1 MRWRPALW
9 VRRWLRDRRGRRA
22 VRLERRRKAQQ
33 PSFRARRLTVLSAFA
48 VIALV
53 MLSGAVEHQILE
65 VDFLQKEGARRY
77 LTRIDIPV
85 HRGQITDR
93 DGAILA
99 ASAPVDSIWVD
110 PRTLRPDHPGIAAL
124 AKALAMSGAELRGKL
139 GKAQGRAFLYL
150 RRRALPEEV
159 ERVMAAVEA
168 NDIPGVELQ
177 REYRRYYP
185 DGEVF
190 AHAIGFTDI
199 EDNGQEG
206 LEFAYNDALKGAPGL
221 RRVIRDGRRW
231 VVKDVES
238 IRAPQPGR
246 DLVLSIDRRLQ
257 YLAYRE
263 LKAAVQKHR
272 AKSASLVLLDV
283 STGEVLAMV
292 NQPSYNPNGDRSGT
306 GGRLRNRAVTDLF
319 EPGSTMKPFTVAIAM
334 DAGRIRANTVID
346 TSPGYFSVGRH
357 QVKDHHNLGAID
369 IATLLRKSSN
379 VGSAK
384 IALDLSPELFWRG
397 LHNLGFGTPTAAG
410 LPGEAGGQLA
420 PPKDW
425 ARIEQ
430 ATMSFGYGLSM
441 TPLQLAQ
448 AYAVLAADGVRR
460 PVSVLKVDEP
470 PAGQQVLR
478 ADTARQ
484 VRNMLEGVAT
494 REGTAPR
501 AAVPRY
507 RVAGKTGTVRRLGA
521 SGYTKDS
528 YIAVFAGLAPVGQ
541 PRFALV
547 VTISEPS
554 AGKYYGGEVAAPVFS
569 AVMEGAL
576 RLLNVA
582 PDADPATDIR
592 LAQAGGA
599 P

>member
-1 MRWRPALW
+1 MRWLARTRL
-9 VRRWLRDRRGRRA
+9 RRWLRSRRA
-22 VRLERRRKAQQ
+22 QRAERRRRRETGQQ
-33 PSFRARRLTVLSAFA
+33 PSFRGRRVTVVSAFA
-48 VIALV
+48 VIGLV
-53 MLSGAVEHQILE
+53 MLSGAVERQILE

-85 HRGQITDR
+85 HRGLITDR

-99 ASAPVDSIWVD
+99 ASAPVDSIWAD
-110 PRTLRPDHPGIAAL
+110 PRALRPDHPGVKPLAVAL
-124 AKALAMSGAELRGKL
+124 EMTFAELRGKL
-139 GKAQGRAFLYL
+139 EKAHGRAFIYL
-150 RRRALPEEV
+150 RRRALPEQV
-159 ERVMAAVEA
+159 ERAMAAVEA
-168 NDIPGVELQ
+168 HDIPGVELE

-199 EDNGQEG
+199 EDSGQEG
-206 LEFAYNDALKGAPGL
+206 LEFAYNDVLKGTPGL

-246 DLVLSIDRRLQ
+246 DLALSLDRRLQ

-272 AKSASLVLLDV
+272 AKSASLVVLDV
-283 STGEVLAMV
+283 RTGEVLAMV

-334 DAGRIRANTVID
+334 DAGRIRPNSVID
-346 TSPGYFSVGRH
+346 TSPGYFQVGQY

-384 IALDLSPELFWRG
+384 IALELSPELFWRG

-420 PPKDW
+420 PPKEW

-430 ATMSFGYGLSM
+430 ATISFGYGLSM

-448 AYAVLAADGVRR
+448 AYAVLGADGVRR
-460 PVSVLKVDEP
+460 PVSILKVSEP

-478 ADTARQ
+478 ADTAAV
-484 VRNMLEGVAT
+484 VRNMLEGVAS

-507 RVAGKTGTVRRLGA
+507 RVAGKTGTVRRLG
-521 SGYTKDS
+521 SYGYTKDS
-528 YIAVFAGLAPVGQ
+528 YVAVFAGLAPVGQ
-541 PRFALV
+541 PRLAMV
-547 VTISEPS
+547 VAISEPS
-554 AGKYYGGEVAAPVFS
+554 AGKYYGGDVAAPVFS

-592 LAQAGGA
+592 LAQAGAA

>member
-1 MRWRPALW
+1 M
-9 VRRWLRDRRGRRA
+9 RRA
-22 VRLERRRKAQQ
+22 ERQRRREKTQH
-33 PSFRARRLTVLSAFA
+33 PSFRARRITVLAAFA
-48 VIALV
+48 VIGLV
-53 MLSGAVEHQILE
+53 MLSGAVERQILE

-85 HRGQITDR
+85 HRGLITDR
-93 DGAILA
+93 DGAVLA

-110 PRTLRPDHPGIAAL
+110 PRVLRPDHPGLKPLAAAL
-124 AKALAMSGAELRGKL
+124 EMPFTELRGRL
-139 GKAQGRAFLYL
+139 QKAQGRGFLYL
-150 RRRALPEEV
+150 RRRALPEQV

-168 NDIPGVELQ
+168 NDIPGVELE

-190 AHAIGFTDI
+190 AHAIGFTDV
-199 EDNGQEG
+199 DDTGQEG
-206 LEFAYNDALKGAPGL
+206 LEFAYNDTLKGTPGL

-238 IRAPQPGR
+238 LRAPQPGR
-246 DLVLSIDRRLQ
+246 DIALSLDRRLQ

-283 STGEVLAMV
+283 RTGEVLAMV

-334 DAGRIRANTVID
+334 DAGRIRANSIVD
-346 TSPGYFSVGRH
+346 TSPGYFSVGQH
-357 QVKDHHNLGAID
+357 QVKDHHNLGVID

-384 IALDLSPELFWRG
+384 IALELSPELFWRG

-410 LPGEAGGQLA
+410 LPGEVGGHLA

-430 ATMSFGYGLSM
+430 ATISFGYGLSM

-460 PVSVLKVDEP
+460 PVSTLRVKEP

-484 VRNMLEGVAT
+484 VRNMLEGVVS

-507 RVAGKTGTVRRLGA
+507 RVAGKTGTVRRLG
-521 SGYTKDS
+521 SFGYSKDS
-528 YIAVFAGLAPVGQ
+528 YVAVFAGLAPVAQ

-547 VTISEPS
+547 VAISEPG
-554 AGKYYGGEVAAPVFS
+554 AGKYYGGDVAAPVFS

-592 LAQAGGA
+592 LAQAGGT

>member
-1 MRWRPALW
+1 MRWLKSR
-9 VRRWLRDRRGRRA
+9 
-22 VRLERRRKAQQ
+22 
-33 PSFRARRLTVLSAFA
+33 RARRAKRVRRQEKANPSYRARRITVLVAFA
-48 VIALV
+48 VVAVV
-53 MLSGAVEHQILE
+53 MLSGAVERQILE

-85 HRGQITDR
+85 QRGVVTDR
-93 DGAILA
+93 NGSILA
-99 ASAPVDSIWVD
+99 ASAPVETIWAN
-110 PRTLRPDHPGIAAL
+110 PRLLPADHPGLKPL
-124 AKALAMSGAELRGKL
+124 AKALELSPAELRTRL
-139 GKAQGRAFLYL
+139 EKAQGKGFIYL
-150 RRRALPEEV
+150 RRRALPEQV
-159 ERVMAAVEA
+159 DRVMAVVEEH
-168 NDIPGVELQ
+168 DIPGVDLE

-190 AHAIGFTDI
+190 AHLIGFTDI
-199 EDNGQEG
+199 DDNGQEG
-206 LEFAYNDALKGAPGL
+206 LEFAYNDALKGVPGL

-238 IRAPQPGR
+238 IRAPTPGR
-246 DLVLSIDRRLQ
+246 DLALSLDRRLQ

-283 STGEVLAMV
+283 ETGEVLAMV
-292 NQPSYNPNGDRSGT
+292 NQPSYNPNGDRSGN
-306 GGRLRNRAVTDLF
+306 GGRLRNRAVTDLL

-334 DAGRIRANTVID
+334 DAGRIRANSTID
-346 TSPGYFSVGRH
+346 TSPGYFHVGRH
-357 QVKDHHNLGAID
+357 QVKDHHNLGLID

-384 IALDLSPELFWRG
+384 IALELSPELFWRG
-397 LHNLGFGTPTAAG
+397 LSNLGFGTATAAA

-448 AYAVLAADGVRR
+448 AYAVLASDGVRR
-460 PVSVLKVDEP
+460 PVSILKVDEP
-470 PAGQQVLR
+470 PAGQQVIR

-484 VRNMLEGVAT
+484 VRSMLESVAT
-494 REGTAPR
+494 REGTAPL

-507 RVAGKTGTVRRLGA
+507 RVAGKTGTVRKLG
-521 SGYTKDS
+521 SRGYTKDA
-528 YIAVFAGLAPVGQ
+528 YIAVFAGVAPAGRPRLAM
-541 PRFALV
+541 V
-547 VTISEPS
+547 VTVNEPG

-582 PDADPATDIR
+582 PDVDPATDIR
-592 LAQAGGA
+592 LAQVGGA

>member
-1 MRWRPALW
+1 MRWLARTRL
-9 VRRWLRDRRGRRA
+9 RRWLRSRRA
-22 VRLERRRKAQQ
+22 QRAERLRRRETGQQ
-33 PSFRARRLTVLSAFA
+33 PSFRGRRVTVVSAFA
-48 VIALV
+48 VIGLV
-53 MLSGAVEHQILE
+53 MLSGAIERQILE

-85 HRGQITDR
+85 HRGLITDR

-99 ASAPVDSIWVD
+99 ASAPVDSIWAD
-110 PRTLRPDHPGIAAL
+110 PRALRPDHPGLKPLAAAL
-124 AKALAMSGAELRGKL
+124 EMTFAELRGKL
-139 GKAQGRAFLYL
+139 EKAHGRAFIYL
-150 RRRALPEEV
+150 RRRALPEQV
-159 ERVMAAVEA
+159 ERAMAAVEA
-168 NDIPGVELQ
+168 HDIPGVELE

-199 EDNGQEG
+199 EDSGQEG
-206 LEFAYNDALKGAPGL
+206 LEFAYNDVLKGTPGL

-246 DLVLSIDRRLQ
+246 DLALSLDRRLQ

-272 AKSASLVLLDV
+272 AKSASLVVLDV
-283 STGEVLAMV
+283 RTGEVLAMV

-334 DAGRIRANTVID
+334 DAGRIRPNTVID
-346 TSPGYFSVGRH
+346 TSPGYFQVGQY

-384 IALDLSPELFWRG
+384 IALELSPELFWRG

-420 PPKDW
+420 PPKEW

-430 ATMSFGYGLSM
+430 ATISFGYGLSM

-448 AYAVLAADGVRR
+448 AYAVLGADGVRR
-460 PVSVLKVDEP
+460 PVSMLKVDEP
-470 PAGQQVLR
+470 PAGQQAIR

-484 VRNMLEGVAT
+484 VRNMLEGVVS

-507 RVAGKTGTVRRLGA
+507 RVAGKTGTVRRLGNY
-521 SGYTKDS
+521 GYSKDS
-528 YIAVFAGLAPVGQ
+528 YVAVFAGLAPVGQ
-541 PRFALV
+541 PRLALV
-547 VTISEPS
+547 VAISEPS
-554 AGKYYGGEVAAPVFS
+554 AGKYYGGDVAAPVFS

-592 LAQAGGA
+592 LAQAA
-599 P
+599 ATP

>member
-1 MRWRPALW
+1 MNWFKNR
-9 VRRWLRDRRGRRA
+9 
-22 VRLERRRKAQQ
+22 
-33 PSFRARRLTVLSAFA
+33 RARRAERVRRAEKANPSYRARRITLLVAFA
-48 VIALV
+48 VVALV
-53 MLSGAVEHQILE
+53 MLSGAVERQILQ

-85 HRGQITDR
+85 HRGVIRDR
-93 DGAILA
+93 HGSIVA
-99 ASAPVDSIWVD
+99 ASAPVESIWAD
-110 PRTLRPDHPGIAAL
+110 PRQLRPDHEALKPL
-124 AKALAMSGAELRGKL
+124 AKALEMSPAELRGKL
-139 GKAQGRAFLYL
+139 QKAQGKSFIYL
-150 RRRALPEEV
+150 RRRALPELV
-159 ERVMAAVEA
+159 ERVMAVVEA
-168 NDIPGVELQ
+168 RDIPGVDLQ

-190 AHAIGFTDI
+190 AHLIGFTDI
-199 EDNGQEG
+199 DDNGQEG
-206 LEFAYNDALKGAPGL
+206 LEFAYNDALKGVPGL

-238 IRAPQPGR
+238 VRAPQPGR
-246 DLVLSIDRRLQ
+246 ELTLSLDRRLQ

-272 AKSASLVLLDV
+272 AESGTLVLLDV
-283 STGEVLAMV
+283 ETGEVLAMV
-292 NQPSYNPNGDRSGT
+292 NQPSYNPNGERSGN
-306 GGRLRNRAVTDLF
+306 GGRLRNRAITDLF

-334 DAGRIRANTVID
+334 DAGRIRANSIID
-346 TSPGYFSVGRH
+346 TSPGYFHVGRH
-357 QVKDHHNLGAID
+357 QVKDHHNLGVID

-384 IALDLSPELFWRG
+384 IALELSPELFWRG
-397 LHNLGFGTPTAAG
+397 LSHLGFGSPTAAG
-410 LPGEAGGQLA
+410 LPGEAGGHLA

-448 AYAVLAADGVRR
+448 AYAVLAADGARR

-470 PAGQQVLR
+470 PPGQQVIR

-484 VRNMLEGVAT
+484 VRAMLESVAT
-494 REGTAPR
+494 REGTAPL

-507 RVAGKTGTVRRLGA
+507 RVAGKTGTVRKLG
-521 SGYTKDS
+521 SGGYTKDA
-528 YIAVFAGLAPVGQ
+528 YVAVFAGVAPAGRPRLAM
-541 PRFALV
+541 V
-547 VTISEPS
+547 VAINEPG
-554 AGKYYGGEVAAPVFS
+554 AGKYYGGDVAAPVFS

-582 PDADPATDIR
+582 PDANPATDIR
-592 LAQAGGA
+592 LAQVEGA

>member
-1 MRWRPALW
+1 MRWLKSR
-9 VRRWLRDRRGRRA
+9 
-22 VRLERRRKAQQ
+22 
-33 PSFRARRLTVLSAFA
+33 RARRAKRVRRQEKANPSYRARRITVLVAFA
-48 VIALV
+48 VVAVV
-53 MLSGAVEHQILE
+53 MLSGAVERQILE

-85 HRGQITDR
+85 QRGVITDR
-93 DGAILA
+93 NGSILA
-99 ASAPVDSIWVD
+99 ASAPVETIWAN
-110 PRTLRPDHPGIAAL
+110 PRLLPADHPGLKPL
-124 AKALAMSGAELRGKL
+124 AKALELSPAELRTRL
-139 GKAQGRAFLYL
+139 EKAQGKGFIYL
-150 RRRALPEEV
+150 RRRALPEQV
-159 ERVMAAVEA
+159 DRVMAVVEEH
-168 NDIPGVELQ
+168 DIPGVDLE

-190 AHAIGFTDI
+190 AHLIGFTDI
-199 EDNGQEG
+199 DDNGQEG
-206 LEFAYNDALKGAPGL
+206 LEFAYNDALKGVPGL

-238 IRAPQPGR
+238 IRAPTPGR
-246 DLVLSIDRRLQ
+246 DLALSLDRRLQ

-283 STGEVLAMV
+283 ETGEVLAMV
-292 NQPSYNPNGDRSGT
+292 NQPSYNPNGDRSGN
-306 GGRLRNRAVTDLF
+306 GGRLRNRAVTDLL

-334 DAGRIRANTVID
+334 DAGRIRANSTID
-346 TSPGYFSVGRH
+346 TSPGYFHVGRH
-357 QVKDHHNLGAID
+357 QVKDHHNLGLID

-384 IALDLSPELFWRG
+384 IALELSPELFWRG
-397 LHNLGFGTPTAAG
+397 LSNLGFGTATAAA

-448 AYAVLAADGVRR
+448 AYAVLASDGVRR
-460 PVSVLKVDEP
+460 PVSILKVDEP
-470 PAGQQVLR
+470 PAGQQVIR

-484 VRNMLEGVAT
+484 VRSMLESVAT
-494 REGTAPR
+494 REGTAPL

-507 RVAGKTGTVRRLGA
+507 RVAGKTGTVRKLG
-521 SGYTKDS
+521 SRGYTKDA
-528 YIAVFAGLAPVGQ
+528 YIAVFAGVAPAGRPRLAM
-541 PRFALV
+541 V
-547 VTISEPS
+547 VTVNEPG

-582 PDADPATDIR
+582 PDVDPATDIR
-592 LAQAGGA
+592 LAQVGGA

>member
-1 MRWRPALW
+1 MRPSLW
-9 VRRWLRDRRGRRA
+9 IRRWLRSRRA
-22 VRLERRRKAQQ
+22 RRAERQRRRERAQL
-33 PSFRARRLTVLSAFA
+33 PSFRARRVTVLAAFA
-48 VIALV
+48 AIALL
-53 MLSGAVEHQILE
+53 MLSGAVERQILE

-110 PRTLRPDHPGIAAL
+110 PRALRPDHPGVEPL
-124 AKALAMSGAELRGKL
+124 AKALATSAAELRGRL
-139 GKAQGRAFLYL
+139 AKAQGKAFLYL
-150 RRRALPEEV
+150 RRRAPPDEV

-168 NDIPGVELQ
+168 HDIPGVELQ

-199 EDNGQEG
+199 EDSGQEG
-206 LEFAYNDALKGAPGL
+206 LELTYDAVLKGTPGL

-246 DLVLSIDRRLQ
+246 DLTLSLDRRLQ

-272 AKSASLVLLDV
+272 AKSGSLVLLDTR
-283 STGEVLAMV
+283 TGEVLAMV
-292 NQPSYNPNGDRSGT
+292 NQPAYNPNGDRSGT

-334 DAGRIRANTVID
+334 DAGRIRANSVVD

-384 IALDLSPELFWRG
+384 IALELSPELFWRG
-397 LHNLGFGTPTAAG
+397 LHNLGIGTPTGAG
-410 LPGEAGGQLA
+410 FPGEAGGQLA

-470 PAGQQVLR
+470 PAGQQVIR

-484 VRNMLEGVAT
+484 IRKMLEGVVS

-528 YIAVFAGLAPVGQ
+528 YVAVFAGLAPVAQ
-541 PRFALV
+541 PRLAMV
-547 VTISEPS
+547 VAISEPS

-592 LAQAGGA
+592 LAQAGGT

>member
-1 MRWRPALW
+1 
-9 VRRWLRDRRGRRA
+9 VKWLKSR
-22 VRLERRRKAQQ
+22 
-33 PSFRARRLTVLSAFA
+33 RARRAQRVRRQEKANPSYRARRITVLAAFA
-48 VIALV
+48 VVAVV
-53 MLSGAVEHQILE
+53 MLSGAVERQILE

-85 HRGQITDR
+85 QRGVITDR
-93 DGAILA
+93 NGSILA
-99 ASAPVDSIWVD
+99 ASAPVESIWAN
-110 PRTLRPDHPGIAAL
+110 PRLLPADHPALKPL
-124 AKALAMSGAELRGKL
+124 AKALELSLAELRTRL
-139 GKAQGRAFLYL
+139 EKAQGKGFIYL
-150 RRRALPEEV
+150 RRRALPEQV
-159 ERVMAAVEA
+159 DRVMAVVEA
-168 NDIPGVELQ
+168 HDIPGVDLE

-190 AHAIGFTDI
+190 AHLIGFTDI
-199 EDNGQEG
+199 DDNGQEG
-206 LEFAYNDALKGAPGL
+206 LEFAYNEALKGAPGL

-238 IRAPQPGR
+238 IRAPTPGR
-246 DLVLSIDRRLQ
+246 DLTLSLDRRLQ

-283 STGEVLAMV
+283 ETGEVLAMV
-292 NQPSYNPNGDRSGT
+292 NQPSYNPNGDRSGN
-306 GGRLRNRAVTDLF
+306 GGRLRNRAVTDLL

-334 DAGRIRANTVID
+334 DAGRIRANSTID
-346 TSPGYFSVGRH
+346 TSPGYFHVGRH
-357 QVKDHHNLGAID
+357 QVKDHHNLGLID

-384 IALDLSPELFWRG
+384 IALELSPELFWRG
-397 LHNLGFGTPTAAG
+397 LSNLGFGTPTATA

-460 PVSVLKVDEP
+460 PVSILKVDEP
-470 PAGQQVLR
+470 PAGQQVIR

-484 VRNMLEGVAT
+484 GRGMLESVAT
-494 REGTAPR
+494 REGTAPL

-507 RVAGKTGTVRRLGA
+507 RVAGKTGTVRKLG
-521 SGYTKDS
+521 SRGYTKDA
-528 YIAVFAGLAPVGQ
+528 YIAVFAGVAPASRPRLAM
-541 PRFALV
+541 V
-547 VTISEPS
+547 VTVNEPG

-582 PDADPATDIR
+582 PDVDPTTDIR
-592 LAQAGGA
+592 LAQVGGA